1 MSLLPTQKVNS
12 LAVPS
17 WLLCAWS
24 IWFYT
29 PHASHSI
36 CFGIDNSEIRRQN
49 LWKYI
54 VNCEVPWSVS
64 FQRNHWIT
72 GNPEWI
78 NGKSLHPVSSDIY
91 FYTKTHAKH
100 IAPGHVTPVGCC
112 FHIHT
117 HTHTSELIVRIDF
130 FKNQRRRG
138 DVTVLYH
145 ACVCVCD
152 MRMCPS
158 QQFAQFIQTAA
169 LYQRVCGG
177 APAAWCWAKS
187 SSRLMWVTPAAT
199 GLRFIYLGKETGTQ
213 ETQEDS
219 DLTLKAANITENIK
233 LLCYFSVFKWK
244 LDDLSSH
251 AFYPDTSLSVLCCP
265 GFLC

>member
-91 FYTKTHAKH
+91 FYTKTHAKD

-130 FKNQRRRG
+130 FLNQRRRG

-145 ACVCVCD
+145 ACVCVWYED
-152 MRMCPS
+152 VSKP
-158 QQFAQFIQTAA
+158 A
-169 LYQRVCGG
+169 VCTIHPNCCSISAGLR
-177 APAAWCWAKS
+177 WS
-187 SSRLMWVTPAAT
+187 SSGLVLGQKQQQTNVSHTGSHRPEVYLSGQRNRYTGNPGRLWPYV
-199 GLRFIYLGKETGTQ
+199 K
-213 ETQEDS
+213 S
-219 DLTLKAANITENIK
+219 
-233 LLCYFSVFKWK
+233 C
-244 LDDLSSH
+244 
-251 AFYPDTSLSVLCCP
+251 
-265 GFLC
+265 